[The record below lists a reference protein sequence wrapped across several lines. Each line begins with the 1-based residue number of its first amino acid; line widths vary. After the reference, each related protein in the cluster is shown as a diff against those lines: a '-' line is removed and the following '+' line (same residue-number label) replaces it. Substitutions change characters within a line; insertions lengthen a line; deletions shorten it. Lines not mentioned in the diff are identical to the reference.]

1 MNIGFYLQLAH
12 QSETELANACSSVSD
27 HHRDEPDI
35 RETCWLL
42 AGWSHRKASETRP
55 FMEKYGE
62 KNLQESEPLSRLLFQ
77 GPRKGGLA
85 LLRDLHDLCL
95 MATEAQMSWTI
106 LLQAALA
113 LHDLELEAA
122 CQSHLGQTQ
131 RQISWL
137 HTRMK
142 QAAPQALVVA

>member
-1 MNIGFYLQLAH
+1 MNIQFYLQLAH
-12 QSETELANACSSVSD
+12 QSETELAKAFSSVSD

-35 RETCWLL
+35 RETCRLL
-42 AGWSHRKASETRP
+42 AGWSRQKASETHT
-55 FMEKYGE
+55 FIEKYGE
-62 KNLQESEPLSRLLFQ
+62 KNLQESEQLSSLLFQ

-95 MATEAQMSWTI
+95 MATEAQISWTV
-106 LLQAALA
+106 LLQASLA
-113 LHDLELEAA
+113 LRNSELEAA

-137 HTRMK
+137 QTRMK
-142 QAAPQALVVA
+142 QAAPQVLVVA